1 MFAVYAESF
10 SSDDPL
16 SGLVVGERP
25 APEAP
30 EGWATVTVKAA
41 SLNHHDLWS
50 LRGVGL
56 RQDALPMILGC
67 DAAGLDEDG
76 NEVVVHGVI
85 GDPRWTGDEAD
96 DPGRSL
102 LSERHQ
108 GTFADQVVVPRRNLV
123 PKPAS
128 LSFEEAACLPT
139 AWLTAYRMLFVQ
151 GDCKPGETVL
161 VQGAGGGVATAL
173 ITLGRAAGL
182 TVLATSRDEAKRA
195 RALELGAHEVFESGA
210 RLPVKVDAVMETVGR
225 ATWDHSVRSLRPGGR
240 IVISGTTSGPNL
252 DDAQLTR
259 IFFLQLS
266 VIGSTMGTRQELDR
280 LVRFLDATGARPLV
294 DRTLPMEQAPRGLR
308 GHGPGRRLR
317 QDRLHPVKHVV
328 TGAGSGI
335 GLALAHRLADRG
347 DELVLLARSDARAA
361 ELAATFPRAQL
372 LVADLADP
380 GTLNGIGRQVDGP
393 VDSLV
398 HVAGVVELAPVSR
411 LRLADWEEQVA
422 VNLTAPAVLTREL
435 LPHVRGRP
443 RHGRVRELLGR
454 AQRRRRVVGLR
465 RLQVRAAG
473 PRRRAARRG
482 GRARRAGEHRLPQ
495 PHRHPDAG
503 EGPRAGGPH
512 LRRVPLDQRR
522 HGRRHDPARDRPSR
536 RRDHPRRHGAPG
548 GAASEDERADPAG
561 STRRARGSAGSRGR
575 SGSPARRRRPPRP
588 GSRRA
593 PGPRGRC
600 RGRTPGRCGS
610 ASRLSTHAGVEGW
623 PKLVPSSASVPSY
636 GVAMRWLVRGR
647 PDLRPVVVRSRTA
660 SPASRLGALW
670 RPRVARAARSSR
682 CRRERENTQPPARVP
697 APHRTTRCAGLA
709 VEWE

>member
-1 MFAVYAESF
+1 MFAVFAESF

-30 EGWATVTVKAA
+30 DGWATVTVKAA

-56 RQDALPMILGC
+56 RQEALPMILGC

-182 TVLATSRDEAKRA
+182 TVLATSRDETKRERA
-195 RALELGAHEVFESGA
+195 RQLGAHEVFESGA

-225 ATWDHSVRSLRPGGR
+225 ATWEHSVKSLRPGGR

-294 DRTLPMEQAPRGLR
+294 DRTLPMEQAAEGFAAMA
-308 GHGPGRRLR
+308 
-317 QDRLHPVKHVV
+317 Q
-328 TGAGSGI
+328 
-335 GLALAHRLADRG
+335 G
-347 DELVLLARSDARAA
+347 DV
-361 ELAATFPRAQL
+361 FGKI
-372 LVADLADP
+372 VF
-380 GTLNGIGRQVDGP
+380 
-393 VDSLV
+393 
-398 HVAGVVELAPVSR
+398 
-411 LRLADWEEQVA
+411 
-422 VNLTAPAVLTREL
+422 TR
-435 LPHVRGRP
+435 
-443 RHGRVRELLGR
+443 
-454 AQRRRRVVGLR
+454 
-465 RLQVRAAG
+465 
-473 PRRRAARRG
+473 
-482 GRARRAGEHRLPQ
+482 
-495 PHRHPDAG
+495 
-503 EGPRAGGPH
+503 
-512 LRRVPLDQRR
+512 
-522 HGRRHDPARDRPSR
+522 
-536 RRDHPRRHGAPG
+536 
-548 GAASEDERADPAG
+548 
-561 STRRARGSAGSRGR
+561 
-575 SGSPARRRRPPRP
+575 
-588 GSRRA
+588 
-593 PGPRGRC
+593 
-600 RGRTPGRCGS
+600 
-610 ASRLSTHAGVEGW
+610 
-623 PKLVPSSASVPSY
+623 
-636 GVAMRWLVRGR
+636 
-647 PDLRPVVVRSRTA
+647 
-660 SPASRLGALW
+660 
-670 RPRVARAARSSR
+670 
-682 CRRERENTQPPARVP
+682 
-697 APHRTTRCAGLA
+697 
-709 VEWE
+709 